1 MAGNLLRFSRQEE
14 SELQP
19 VNIRELIEEAM
30 GFIDYKTNNTKIK
43 IVKEVEPFLPKIQA
57 NPLQLVQALINIM
70 LNAVEAIGNEGVL
83 SIKGRNDNGVIRIT
97 ISDTGVGISKGDIGR
112 IFEPFFT
119 TKDRQSDPDS
129 GSALPLHIVL

>member
-1 MAGNLLRFSRQEE
+1 
-14 SELQP
+14 
-19 VNIRELIEEAM
+19 
-30 GFIDYKTNNTKIK
+30 
-43 IVKEVEPFLPKIQA
+43 
-57 NPLQLVQALINIM
+57 M

-119 TKDRQSDPDS
+119 TKDRQSDPGLGLGLTIAHS
-129 GSALPLHIVL
+129 IIKGHNGIITAESSSRGSNFIIELPVKNPV

>member
-57 NPLQLVQALINIM
+57 NPCSLF
-70 LNAVEAIGNEGVL
+70 
-83 SIKGRNDNGVIRIT
+83 RR
-97 ISDTGVGISKGDIGR
+97 
-112 IFEPFFT
+112 
-119 TKDRQSDPDS
+119 
-129 GSALPLHIVL
+129 